1 MKNTIPVGQSLSR
14 LDSMAELPG
23 LPPLPKCFSD
33 VVNISPALTSF
44 EEQEEE
50 STLGGSISDTEVS
63 SPSDGVD
70 RLMGGPDEDT
80 DFQGAASSSGSN
92 VDSALQSPEDQPLS
106 EEMSPFIKLNTALST
121 LKNEMAGLRELD
133 VSLLCQLW
141 SLNDAIQEYKV
152 AVQDRYSE
160 TTSEYSWGM
169 NSRSSSIGSFD
180 DYDWNADI
188 HLKPDSY
195 MDSPLHGS
203 TSSLLQQINELKER
217 AESEFI

>member
-1 MKNTIPVGQSLSR
+1 
-14 LDSMAELPG
+14 MAELPG

-33 VVNISPALTSF
+33 VVNLNPSLTSF
-44 EEQEEE
+44 EEKEEE
-50 STLGGSISDTEVS
+50 STLGGSISDTEFSSLS
-63 SPSDGVD
+63 SPMSQPDGRD
-70 RLMGGPDEDT
+70 SLLRDGDT
-80 DFQGAASSSGSN
+80 DLQCNASYTGSS
-92 VDSALQSPEDQPLS
+92 VDSAVQSPEDQPSGS
-106 EEMSPFIKLNTALST
+106 EEMSPFVKLNTALST

-160 TTSEYSWGM
+160 TNSEYSWGM
-169 NSRSSSIGSFD
+169 NSRTSSIGSFD

-188 HLKPDSY
+188 YLKPDGY
-195 MDSPLHGS
+195 VDSSLHGS

-217 AESEFI
+217 AESEFM

>member
-1 MKNTIPVGQSLSR
+1 
-14 LDSMAELPG
+14 MAELPG

-33 VVNISPALTSF
+33 VVNINPSLTSF
-44 EEQEEE
+44 EEKEEE

-63 SPSDGVD
+63 SLSSPMSQPDGRD
-70 RLMGGPDEDT
+70 SILRDSDT
-80 DFQGAASSSGSN
+80 DHDLRCNASSTSSN
-92 VDSALQSPEDQPLS
+92 VDSAVQSPEDQPSGS
-106 EEMSPFIKLNTALST
+106 EEMSPFVKLNTALST

-160 TTSEYSWGM
+160 TNSEYSWGM
-169 NSRSSSIGSFD
+169 NSRTSSIGSFD

-188 HLKPDSY
+188 YLKPDGY
-195 MDSPLHGS
+195 VDSSLHGS

>member
-1 MKNTIPVGQSLSR
+1 M
-14 LDSMAELPG
+14 MAELPG

-33 VVNISPALTSF
+33 VVNIHVNSSLTSF
-44 EEQEEE
+44 EEKEEE

-63 SPSDGVD
+63 SLSSPMSQPDRSVLRDG
-70 RLMGGPDEDT
+70 DT
-80 DFQGAASSSGSN
+80 DLQGNASSTDSN
-92 VDSALQSPEDQPLS
+92 VDSAVQSPEDQPSGS
-106 EEMSPFIKLNTALST
+106 EEMSPFVKLNTALST

-160 TTSEYSWGM
+160 TNSEYSWGM
-169 NSRSSSIGSFD
+169 NSRTSSIGSFD

-188 HLKPDSY
+188 YLKPEGYVDS
-195 MDSPLHGS
+195 SLHGS

>member
-1 MKNTIPVGQSLSR
+1 MVPGISIVPLNAEHGAITTGTNVKNFGLFRPVCTSQHKPLLSNKIISLWI
-14 LDSMAELPG
+14 
-23 LPPLPKCFSD
+23 
-33 VVNISPALTSF
+33 NIYGNNVFKNNNIDKSTCTSPVLYW
-44 EEQEEE
+44 
-50 STLGGSISDTEVS
+50 
-63 SPSDGVD
+63 
-70 RLMGGPDEDT
+70 
-80 DFQGAASSSGSN
+80 
-92 VDSALQSPEDQPLS
+92 LQ
-106 EEMSPFIKLNTALST
+106 
-121 LKNEMAGLRELD
+121 AGLRELD